1 MTAAKA
7 KKGRAQPAPLAEELP
22 APEVSAEA
30 QATAD
35 AADAAVDA
43 AAGEPP
49 KEKTGPTGILWLA
62 SYPKSGNTWTR
73 ALLNNLLKIIQDED
87 EGTPQNINR
96 MSEYTIWDISAKP
109 YEKLL
114 GKPPKEVDR
123 AEIARVRPQVQ
134 EQIAERTDGLAM
146 VKTHHALVMDRGVPT
161 INFEI
166 TSGAV
171 YIVRNP
177 LDVAISFAN
186 HLGSTIDRAI
196 EEMGIRN
203 LETGVSETS
212 VYEVYGSWSQHVE
225 SWTRKP
231 HRAIYVMR
239 YEDMLEHP
247 MATFGGLARHLL
259 LPATKEQLQVAIDR
273 SSFEELRKQEEEA
286 GYREKPDSAE
296 RFFRSGKAGEWRH
309 TLTPDQVRRIVQDH
323 HVQMA
328 RFGYLIPELRPLLPG
343 GPMATSWPGVS

>member
-1 MTAAKA
+1 MKKPAKRKKAA
-7 KKGRAQPAPLAEELP
+7 PAE
-22 APEVSAEA
+22 
-30 QATAD
+30 
-35 AADAAVDA
+35 AVDA
-43 AAGEPP
+43 APPEAAEAAAAPDEGEDAPRP
-49 KEKTGPTGILWLA
+49 EKTGPTGILWIA

-87 EGTPQNINR
+87 EGAPQNINR

-109 YEKLL
+109 YERHL

-123 AEIARVRPQVQ
+123 AEIAKIRPLVQ
-134 EQIAERTDGLAM
+134 AEIAERTDGLAM
-146 VKTHHALVMDRGVPT
+146 VKTHHALVLDRGTPT

-166 TSGAV
+166 TSGAI

-177 LDVAISFAN
+177 LDVAVSFAN
-186 HLGSTIDRAI
+186 HLGSSIDRAI
-196 EEMGIRN
+196 DEMNVRN
-203 LETGVSETS
+203 LETGVSDTS
-212 VYEVYGSWSQHVE
+212 VYEIYGSWSQHVE

-239 YEDMLEHP
+239 YEDMLENP

-259 LPATKEQLQVAIDR
+259 LPASKEQLELAIER
-273 SSFEELRKQEEEA
+273 SSFEELKKQEEED

-309 TLTPDQVRRIVQDH
+309 MLTPDQVRRVVQANH
-323 HVQMA
+323 EQMR
-328 RFGYLIPELRPLLPG
+328 RFGYMIPELRPLLAT
-343 GPMATSWPGVS
+343 GPMAAARPL

>member
-1 MTAAKA
+1 MSESQA
-7 KKGRAQPAPLAEELP
+7 KKRAREEEAARPPREELP
-22 APEVSAEA
+22 APKV
-30 QATAD
+30 D
-35 AADAAVDA
+35 DA
-43 AAGEPP
+43 AAAAAMDDDTPR
-49 KEKTGPTGILWLA
+49 EKTGPTGILWIA

-87 EGTPQNINR
+87 EGAPQNINR
-96 MSEYTIWDISAKP
+96 MNEYTIWDISARP
-109 YEKLL
+109 YEKILE
-114 GKPPKEVDR
+114 KPPKDVDR
-123 AEIARVRPQVQ
+123 AEIARIRPQVQ

-166 TSGAV
+166 TSGAI

-177 LDVAISFAN
+177 LDVAISFSN

-247 MATFGGLARHLL
+247 HETFGGLARHLL
-259 LPATKEQLQVAIDR
+259 LPATKDQLQLAIDR
-273 SSFEELRKQEEEA
+273 SSFDELKKQEDEE
-286 GYREKPDSAE
+286 GYREKPDSAP

-309 TLTPDQVRRIVQDH
+309 TLTPAQVTKIVHDH
-323 HVQMA
+323 HVQMQ
-328 RFGYLIPELRPLLPG
+328 RFGYLTDELRPLLK
-343 GPMATSWPGVS
+343 TLKT